1 MEEFGFSHDL
11 IFRNKDR
18 IKNFVV
24 IWVNMG
30 TSGQEMKKS
39 EKNPNNR
46 WKSQIKQEPQI
57 SFSFC

>member
-11 IFRNKDR
+11 IFRNEDR
-18 IKNFVV
+18 IKNSVV

-39 EKNPNNR
+39 EKNLNNR

-57 SFSFC
+57 SFSCC